1 MRELGDDCQS
11 YWDIRSTSTCRC
23 LDYSIDEIKRYIY
36 SDAKDYAEKYGHM
49 FPINLFYDLEGK
61 KVLLLGCGGGEQSIF
76 LSLLGA
82 SCTVI
87 DISSK
92 QLEKDSLAGEKY
104 QYPIRTICR
113 DMTEDFPDF
122 LEKYHMIYI
131 EGINYVKN
139 VVPLISNTYSLLEK
153 DGVLRIGF
161 RNPILEFS
169 KYWIEEDKL
178 FFGIEDYS
186 VKEKIV
192 NNKSGKIV
200 VYRHTY
206 KELFDALVG
215 HGYRVTQID
224 ECPCYP
230 QGVLDFGSV
239 DNINRHVPNFMSYT
253 AKII

>member
-1 MRELGDDCQS
+1 MDAKLGQAIAQRFCS
-11 YWDIRSTSTCRC
+11 
-23 LDYSIDEIKRYIY
+23 KRYIY

-153 DGVLRIGF
+153 EDEDLRIE
-161 RNPILEFS
+161 LE
-169 KYWIEEDKL
+169 KL
-178 FFGIEDYS
+178 
-186 VKEKIV
+186 
-192 NNKSGKIV
+192 
-200 VYRHTY
+200 
-206 KELFDALVG
+206 
-215 HGYRVTQID
+215 Q
-224 ECPCYP
+224 
-230 QGVLDFGSV
+230 
-239 DNINRHVPNFMSYT
+239 
-253 AKII
+253 KIILYLIKII